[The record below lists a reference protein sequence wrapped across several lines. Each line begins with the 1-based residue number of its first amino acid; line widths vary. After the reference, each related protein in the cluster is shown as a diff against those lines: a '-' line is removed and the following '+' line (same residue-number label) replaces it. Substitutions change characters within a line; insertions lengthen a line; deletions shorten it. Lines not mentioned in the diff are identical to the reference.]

1 MKKWTITVTCNYVT
15 LENKYTAYAEED
27 PINNIIDEDFEGL
40 ADDLYNDYSS
50 RITEDYDEFV
60 EDVQIYS
67 KPAEEGEDYAIIY
80 DERDEINDSDEIVKW
95 TVACCGGTGCELYFT
110 AYSVENPVHFDL
122 IPPEKLD
129 EMSNELY
136 EEFSYTIDTEDE
148 DEVEDFLGS
157 ITFKAWLAYDTDG
170 DNDIVYDERNN

>member
-27 PINNIIDEDFEGL
+27 PVNNIIDEDFEEL

-50 RITEDYDEFV
+50 CIAEDYDEFV

-67 KPAEEGEDYAIIY
+67 EPAEEEENYTIIY
-80 DERDEINDSDEIVKW
+80 DERETVNGSDEIRKW
-95 TVACCGGTGCELYFT
+95 TVCCYDGVGCELYFT
-110 AYSVENPVHFDL
+110 AYSVDNPVDFDL
-122 IPPEKLD
+122 IPAEKLD
-129 EMSNELY
+129 EMSNQLY
-136 EEFSYTIDTEDE
+136 NEFSYTIDEENE

-157 ITFKAWLAYDTDG
+157 ICFKAWITYDTDG
-170 DNDIVYDERNN
+170 DNEIVYDERIN